1 MTERGKVVDIKGKK
15 AIVRMERRASCKDC
29 NMCGFGA
36 NDKFVDLVA
45 DNDKNAQIGDTVELT
60 FSTNMVVKAMG
71 VIYVLPI
78 ILAGLSL
85 VITTTLKLSEWLQLG
100 IALGSLLTCVMFV
113 YLAEKF
119 FRKKKYSP
127 VIINV
132 IKENAIEEF

>member
-29 NMCGFGA
+29 KMCGFGA

-78 ILAGLSL
+78 ILAGISL
-85 VITTTLKLSEWLQLG
+85 VITTALQLSEWLQLG
-100 IALGSLLTCVMFV
+100 IALGSLLTCVLFV

>member
-29 NMCGFGA
+29 NMCGFGT
-36 NDKFVDLVA
+36 NDKFVNLVA
-45 DNDKNAQIGDTVELT
+45 DNDKNAQIGDMVELT

-71 VIYVLPI
+71 IIYVLPI

-127 VIINV
+127 VIVNV

>member
-45 DNDKNAQIGDTVELT
+45 ENDKNAVVGDYVELT
-60 FSTNMVVKAMG
+60 FSTKMVARAIS
-71 VIYVLPI
+71 VIYVLPV
-78 ILAGLSL
+78 ILAGISL
-85 VITTTLKLSEWLQLG
+85 IITTALELGEWLQLI
-100 IALGSLLTCVMFV
+100 IAIGALLSCVLFV